1 MPEPTV
7 PADIEVWTDAI
18 AKIAGNIPGIQ
29 AVFSGGRGEIAS
41 DPGNPRIQP
50 MIDEEL
56 LVTPAAVLYAGDW
69 EVTAGSWEHQKHELE
84 LLIWCDQEPIATSYA
99 EAIAWPERVMSVF
112 PARAKAF
119 EVSPILQSV
128 LVTGGGGIESRV
140 WPEGSDRHFLVRSVS
155 LEVELRRGAQ
165 YQPR

>member
-1 MPEPTV
+1 MTEPTV

-18 AKIAGNIPGIQ
+18 AKIAGTIPGIK
-29 AVFSGGRGEIAS
+29 AVFSGGRGGL
-41 DPGNPRIQP
+41 DPVTDAPRIQP
-50 MIDEEL
+50 MINEEL
-56 LVTPAAVLYAGDW
+56 LVTPAAVLYAGDFT
-69 EVTAGSWEHQKHELE
+69 VLAGSWEHQTHELQ
-84 LLIWCDQEPIATSYA
+84 LLIWIEQEPIATSYA

-119 EVSPILQSV
+119 EVSEELQSV
-128 LVTGGGGIESRV
+128 LVTGGGGIEARN
-140 WPEGSDRHFLVRSVS
+140 WPEGSDRHYLVRSVS